1 LRASRAGPCRTIC
14 DLSLC
19 SAVSLRYASADGMS
33 PLELLSRFK
42 DARVLVVGDVMLD
55 RFVYARVSRLSPE
68 APVPV
73 LAVEREALSLGGAGN
88 VARNIASLG
97 GHATLMGG
105 KSRDEAGARLD
116 ELLSEDARIDNA
128 LVASEHG
135 RTTQK
140 IRYIADRQQVMRADH
155 ETAWA
160 HADEGQILAAAR
172 AAMPGHHALV
182 ISDYAKG
189 FLSPALVKGLIALG
203 RGEGKPVI
211 VDPKGARLA
220 HYDGATV
227 ITPNKQEAANA
238 AGGEADSD
246 SGAANCA
253 QNILTSLP
261 QLSAVMITRGPAG
274 LSLMA
279 RGGATTHIAARPREV
294 FDVSGAGDTVV
305 AALSLALA
313 AGSDL
318 TIAATL
324 ANIAAGIAVTMVG
337 TAAVTAD
344 ELAGEL
350 HAQQLESVERKIVSP
365 DRAQEWLKLW
375 RAKGHRIGFT
385 NGCFDLVHPGHI
397 SLLRQARAK
406 CDRLV
411 VGLNSDA
418 SVKQLK
424 GAGRPV
430 QDETARAIVLASLA
444 MVDLVVIFGEETPEK
459 LIHALRPDVLIK
471 GADYKRDDI
480 VGADFVAS
488 YGGEVVLA
496 DLVPEQSTSSL
507 INRARE

>member
-97 GHATLMGG
+97 GHATLIGG

-116 ELLSEDARIDNA
+116 NA
-128 LVASEHG
+128 LVTSEHG